1 MTRTRLAIPA
11 RAGSAPGDPVAVA
24 RIGGY
29 PNLVVRVLFRR
40 RGIAKQLPTEHG
52 ITLYRLAYLTKTV
65 DGRLVAA
72 SGLLAM
78 PRGRAHARGIVSW
91 QHGTESLGTNAPSSK
106 HVFHGLLPAAVFA
119 GHGYL
124 LLAPDYLGYGVSKE
138 PHDYYLAD
146 HMAAVVSDFIAAAKT
161 VLDHSGV
168 EVPSRLFLTGYSEGG
183 YATLATQ
190 RALERAP
197 IAGLSVAASAPVA
210 AAVDLAGLGVAGALA
225 GQSVY
230 CSLYLAWIAT
240 TYARA
245 YGEPV
250 TDVLTPEWA
259 ARTETLFDGSRD
271 GDATVAALPSHPRD
285 LFNPDFLGAY
295 DAGTDHWFV
304 RRLRENS
311 LLDWSPRAPIRA
323 YYGAADV
330 DVTPPQAGLLQENF
344 RAHGGDATAICVG
357 DVDHDASLLPAAVLL
372 RNWFDELAAEE

>member
-1 MTRTRLAIPA
+1 MVDRRLKCPPA
-11 RAGSAPGDPVAVA
+11 GAQVAGAPISLE

-29 PNLVVRVLFRR
+29 PNFVVRLLFRR
-40 RGIAKQLPTEHG
+40 QGIADQLPTEHG
-52 ITLYRLAYLTKTV
+52 ITLYRLTYRTAAP
-65 DGRLVAA
+65 DGRLVTA
-72 SGLLAM
+72 SGLLGI
-78 PRGRAHARGIVSW
+78 PRGRVHARGLVSW
-91 QHGTESLGTNAPSSK
+91 HHGTESLRTNAPSSK

-124 LLAPDYLGYGVSKE
+124 LLAPDYLGHGVSNE
-138 PHDYYLAD
+138 WHDYYLAD
-146 HMAAVVSDFIAAAKT
+146 HMAGVVRDFICAAKT

-168 EVPSRLFLTGYSEGG
+168 EVPSRLFLAGYSEGG

-225 GQSVY
+225 GESVY

-245 YGEPV
+245 YDEPV

-259 ARTETLFDGSRD
+259 ARTDSLFDGSRD
-271 GDATVAALPSHPRD
+271 GDATVAALPRDPRD
-285 LFNPDFLGAY
+285 LFSPDFLGAY
-295 DAGTDHWFV
+295 DAGTDHWLV

-330 DVTPPQAGLLQENF
+330 DVTPAQAGLLQENF

-372 RNWFDELAAEE
+372 RDWFDEISAPE

>member
-1 MTRTRLAIPA
+1 VISPSAA
-11 RAGSAPGDPVAVA
+11 SAPGEPIAIE

-29 PNLVVRVLFRR
+29 PKFVVRFLFRR
-40 RGIAKQLPTEHG
+40 QGIAQQLPTEHG
-52 ITLYRLAYLTKTV
+52 ITLHRLTYWTHTP
-65 DGRLVAA
+65 DGRMVKA
-72 SGLLAM
+72 SGLIAL
-78 PRGRAHARGIVSW
+78 PRGGSDLRGVVSW
-91 QHGTESLGTNAPSSK
+91 QHGTESLRTNAPSNK
-106 HVFHGLLPAAVFA
+106 HIFHGLLPAAVFA
-119 GHGYL
+119 GHGCV
-124 LLAPDYLGYGVSKE
+124 LLAPDYLGYGVSE
-138 PHDYYLAD
+138 ESHDYYLAD
-146 HMAAVVSDFIAAAKT
+146 HMATVVSDFIRAAKT

-210 AAVDLAGLGVAGALA
+210 AAVDLSGLGVAGALA

-250 TDVLTPEWA
+250 TDVLTPGWA
-259 ARTETLFDGSRD
+259 ARTETLFDGTSD
-271 GDATVAALPSHPRD
+271 GDATVAVLPSDPRD

-295 DAGTDHWFV
+295 HAGTDHWFV

-311 LLDWSPRAPIRA
+311 LLDWSPRVPIRA

-372 RNWFDELAAEE
+372 RDWFDEVAGPE